1 MTTLPPEN
9 RVLSP
14 HTGWTRAH
22 WEAVADR
29 MLDAVHRHW
38 SPRCARIDLP
48 GEPSRFGPVSDG
60 LEGFARTFLLA
71 GFRVAGGGDP
81 ALLERYALGLS
92 AGTDP
97 HSPEAW
103 PRPDELGQAKVEAA
117 SIALVLQ
124 LTRPWLWD
132 HLDDDVRER
141 VVAWLGT
148 VVGQPYPPIN
158 WVWFRI
164 VVESFLRE
172 AGGAWSAEDIEHDL
186 ALHASFRRDGG
197 WLSDGEERAYD
208 HYTGWA
214 LHLYPLLWTHL
225 FDVPDSLCPPR
236 LRRTWADDLA
246 RYLEDAAALIG
257 ANGSPLM
264 QGRSLTYRFGAA
276 APFWVA
282 AMTEVDGPAPGLL
295 RRAASGMLRHFV
307 DRGSLEPDGVL
318 RLGWHGGWP
327 AIRQA
332 YSGPGSPYWAAKG
345 LLGLALPAD
354 HPVWTEAERPLPV
367 ETGDFTRVIT
377 APGWLVSG
385 RRADGVVTAVNH
397 GTDHALP
404 GDRRTDSPWY
414 ARLGYSTAT
423 MPPPASRLV
432 DNSVA
437 LLDLTGAAS
446 HRAGFRTLFT
456 GELPGGVIAG
466 ASAGPVR
473 WVDTSADD
481 SPDHGSGRGGEVV
494 DGPPVLVVSV
504 VREGVEIRIVRIDGD
519 TDARLRLSGWPVT
532 ADSRPSAESVARLG
546 VVVIGTQVR
555 SSLHGLRGL
564 DESGV
569 DTERGVSPLGKFAA
583 VPWLATSGPVARG
596 HVAAAAVHLDR
607 GSGAVDNPQI
617 TVHGNDVVLRWSDGL
632 DTRITLPNP

>member
-22 WEAVADR
+22 WEAVADQ
-29 MLDAVHRHW
+29 LLGAVHRHW

-48 GEPSRFGPVSDG
+48 GEPSRYGPVSDG

-81 ALLERYALGLS
+81 ALLERYAWGLS

-97 HSPEAW
+97 YSPEAW

-132 HLDDDVRER
+132 QLDDDVRER
-141 VVAWLGT
+141 VVGWLGT
-148 VVGQPYPPIN
+148 VIGQPYPPIN

-172 AGGAWSAEDIEHDL
+172 AGGPWSAEDIEHDL

-197 WLSDGEERAYD
+197 WLSDGEERAFD

-225 FDVPDSLCPPR
+225 FDVPDALCSQEV
-236 LRRTWADDLA
+236 RRTWAEDLS
-246 RYLEDAAALIG
+246 RYLEDAVALIG
-257 ANGSPLM
+257 ADGSPLM
-264 QGRSLTYRFGAA
+264 QGRSLTYRFATS

-282 AMTEVDGPAPGLL
+282 ALTGVPGPAPGLL
-295 RRAASGMLRHFV
+295 RRAASGVLRHFV
-307 DRGSLEPDGVL
+307 DRGSLDPDGVL

-345 LLGLALPAD
+345 MLGLALPAD
-354 HPVWTEAERPLPV
+354 HPVWTDVERRLPV
-367 ETGDFTRVIT
+367 ETEDFVRVIA

-423 MPPPASRLV
+423 MPPPASHLV
-432 DNSVA
+432 DNSVV
-437 LLDLTGAAS
+437 LLDPRGAAS

-456 GELPGGVIAG
+456 DELPGGVLAG

-481 SPDHGSGRGGEVV
+481 APDHGSGRGGEVV

-532 ADSRPSAESVARLG
+532 ADSRPQAESVARFG
-546 VVVIGTQVR
+546 VVVTGTHVR
-555 SSLHGLRGL
+555 SSLFGLRGL
-564 DESGV
+564 DQSGV

-583 VPWLATSGPVARG
+583 VPWLATGGPVARG
-596 HVAAAAVHLDR
+596 HVVAAAVHLDR
-607 GSGAVDNPQI
+607 GTGPQTNPQI

-632 DTRITLPNP
+632 DTRITLPTP

>member
-1 MTTLPPEN
+1 MTALPPEN

-29 MLDAVHRHW
+29 MLAAVHRHW

-48 GEPSRFGPVSDG
+48 GEPSRYGPVSDG

-81 ALLERYALGLS
+81 ALLERYAWGLS

-103 PRPDELGQAKVEAA
+103 PRPDQLGQAKVEAA

-132 HLDDDVRER
+132 RLDDDVRER
-141 VVAWLGT
+141 VVGWLGT

-172 AGGAWSAEDIEHDL
+172 VGGPWSAEDVEHDL
-186 ALHASFRRDGG
+186 ALHASFRREGG
-197 WLSDGEERAYD
+197 WLSDGGERAYD

-225 FDVPDSLCPPR
+225 FDVPDSLCSQE
-236 LRRTWADDLA
+236 LRRTWADDLS
-246 RYLEDAAALIG
+246 RYLEDAVALVG
-257 ANGSPLM
+257 ADGSPLM
-264 QGRSLTYRFGAA
+264 QGRSLTYRFAAA

-282 AMTEVDGPAPGLL
+282 ALTGVSGPAPGLL

-345 LLGLALPAD
+345 VLGLALPAD
-354 HPVWTEAERPLPV
+354 HPVWTDVERPLQV
-367 ETGDFTRVIT
+367 ETGDFTRVIA

-385 RRADGVVTAVNH
+385 RRAGGFVTAVNH

-423 MPPPASRLV
+423 MPPLDLV

-437 LLDLTGAAS
+437 LLDLRGAAS

-456 GELPGGVIAG
+456 DELPGGVVAG

-473 WVDTSADD
+473 WVDTSTDD
-481 SPDHGSGRGGEVV
+481 SPDHGSGREGEVV

-504 VREGVEIRIVRIDGD
+504 VREGVEIRIVRIDGE

-532 ADSRPSAESVARLG
+532 ADSRPHAESVARPG
-546 VVVIGTQVR
+546 VVVIGTHVR
-555 SSLHGLRGL
+555 SSLYGLRGL
-564 DESGV
+564 DQSGV

-583 VPWLATSGPVARG
+583 VPWLATSGPVTRG
-596 HVAAAAVHLDR
+596 HLAAAAVHLDR
-607 GSGAVDNPQI
+607 DGATVTGPQI